1 MCVLLVM
8 VCVVCEVCVVGEGCV
23 LLATCVCWR
32 CVLLREGICL

>member
-8 VCVVCEVCVVGEGCV
+8 VCVVCVCVVGEGCV